1 MIAQRQS
8 ALAIIDGLA
17 EAELRHAVVPSGWTP
32 LGVIEHLGHAERY
45 WFQRVVAG
53 QVDELPW
60 PASEAD
66 DEAGPFAGTHRTDDV
81 LAFYRH
87 QCALSDAVLAATPL
101 AAEPRGAPTADM
113 ADLAGDVR
121 TVVLHMIE
129 ETARHAGHL
138 DIARELI
145 DGRTGLGA
153 R

>member
-1 MIAQRQS
+1 MTEPDQGLLPPAKPTPTSEGTSAHAGRSNGSGIDAEHAALSASLIAQRQS

-32 LGVIEHLGHAERY
+32 
-45 WFQRVVAG
+45 
-53 QVDELPW
+53 
-60 PASEAD
+60 
-66 DEAGPFAGTHRTDDV
+66 
-81 LAFYRH
+81 
-87 QCALSDAVLAATPL
+87 
-101 AAEPRGAPTADM
+101 
-113 ADLAGDVR
+113 LAGDVR